1 MTLLVVC
8 NVLGG
13 CPTTTTNRNRIVV
26 LRTYDI
32 FAAGPQSHSIRTISR
47 AAWYELHLTWDKIK
61 RIINLI
67 QAEFGINRSDKFIVR
82 YKCYNCDVLMKL
94 NVFMET

>member
-1 MTLLVVC
+1 MYSAGVQQQQQIGIELWPC
-8 NVLGG
+8 G
-13 CPTTTTNRNRIVV
+13 PTISS
-26 LRTYDI
+26 DI